1 MIKLPID
8 YVDYNGEKQTE
19 DFYFNLTDA
28 ELVEMETSVDGG
40 LSTYIKRIAEAQTN
54 GEIVKVFKK
63 LILMS
68 YGIKTPDGKRFMKS
82 EALREEFEQSP
93 AYSVLFMKLATN
105 EKEATAFINGIVPQ
119 HETNSLAAQ

>member
-19 DFYFNLTDA
+19 DFYFNLNDA
-28 ELVEMETSVDGG
+28 ELAEMETSEDGG
-40 LSTYIKRIAEAQTN
+40 FSAYIKRIVEAQKTS
-54 GEIVKVFKK
+54 EIVKVFKK

-68 YGIKTPDGKRFMKS
+68 YGIKSPDGKRFLKS

-93 AYSVLFMKLATN
+93 AYPVLFMKLATN

-119 HETNSLAAQ
+119 HEQNSSAA